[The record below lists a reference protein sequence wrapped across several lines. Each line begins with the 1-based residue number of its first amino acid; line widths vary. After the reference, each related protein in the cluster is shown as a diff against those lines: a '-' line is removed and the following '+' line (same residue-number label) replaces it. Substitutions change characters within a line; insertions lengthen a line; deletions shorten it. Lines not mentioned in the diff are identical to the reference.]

1 MFKRTKDQGPTSLR
15 WQECLEQWTRFGLRF
30 LGKHPDAVFSTPV
43 QKNGSTISIAK
54 KRPVGPI
61 TKDKEEEEEK
71 KKGPSNPHKMR
82 DKSNVKMWYKTL
94 SKTSGCQGPASF

>member
-1 MFKRTKDQGPTSLR
+1 MFKRTKDQGPSPLR

-71 KKGPSNPHKMR
+71 EEKKKK
-82 DKSNVKMWYKTL
+82 D
-94 SKTSGCQGPASF
+94 PATRTK

>member
-1 MFKRTKDQGPTSLR
+1 MFKRTKDQGPSPLR

-71 KKGPSNPHKMR
+71 EEKKKRTQQLAQNERQK
-82 DKSNVKMWYKTL
+82 
-94 SKTSGCQGPASF
+94 